1 VAGTA
6 LPVEAVRASFAR
18 GRAAFPELPLDE
30 EAFARH
36 LQLVFGEGATA
47 PDLAALAM
55 EDLYL
60 ACACAIGVSGAAEV
74 FTARHGAAVRA
85 AIARIVRDA
94 DAAEIEQRLAHDLLV
109 GSLDGPPRIGRYA
122 GRSPLERWLAVV
134 AQREALTWLRE
145 NRAEARARN
154 AAAAEPAPGGNVHPE
169 VAFLKERYRGDFERA
184 LREAL
189 ERVAERERV
198 LLRLHLVNG
207 LTVEAIGKM
216 YGVSQPTASRWL
228 AAAREALLADVKATL
243 AARLGAESEEVASL
257 AGLVASRIDV
267 SLSMLLRS
275 R

>member
-1 VAGTA
+1 MG
-6 LPVEAVRASFAR
+6 LPADAVHAAFAR
-18 GRAAFPELPLDE
+18 GRAAFPELPVDE
-30 EAFARH
+30 DVFARH
-36 LQLVFGEGATA
+36 LAGVLGEGAGA
-47 PDLAALAM
+47 SDLAALAI

-60 ACACAIGVSGAAEV
+60 ACACATGVPGAAGT
-74 FTARHGAAVRA
+74 FAGRHGATMRA

-94 DAAEIEQRLAHDLLV
+94 DAAEIEQRLSNDLLV
-109 GSLDGPPRIGRYA
+109 GSVSGPPKIGGYA
-122 GRSPLERWLAVV
+122 GRSPLERWLGVV

-145 NRAEARARN
+145 NRAEARARD
-154 AAAAEPAPGGNVHPE
+154 AAAAEPAPGGNIHPE
-169 VAFLKERYRGDFERA
+169 IAFLKERYRSDFEQA

-228 AAAREALLADVKATL
+228 AAARETLVADVKATL
-243 AARLGAESEEVASL
+243 AGRLGAESDEVASL
-257 AGLVASRIDV
+257 AGLVASRLDV
-267 SLSMLLRS
+267 SISALLRS